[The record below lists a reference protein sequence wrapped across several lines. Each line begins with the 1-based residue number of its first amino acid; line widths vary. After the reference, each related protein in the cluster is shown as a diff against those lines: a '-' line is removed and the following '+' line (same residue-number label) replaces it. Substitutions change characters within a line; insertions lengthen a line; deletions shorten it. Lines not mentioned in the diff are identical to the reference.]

1 MDSDRIEYAR
11 SMQFDLLKGFEGRVI
26 EKLRGAGQVAL
37 PKGPA
42 AECAFECIKLD
53 DGRVMVE
60 CHLLAGAIRELMG
73 RFGPRRGDGIV
84 EGHTAEG
91 SDVRIEG
98 AAVVHLRESVGQD
111 EPEGVKMLLS
121 CDEIHVS
128 MPVATGVRP
137 ARLTYGLTNLEFLG
151 DERTDFP
158 CGGWARDKFRFRAAS
173 TDIIV
178 RWVDGYREIVQQVK
192 SARRMAVTAE
202 ASLDVEDGV
211 VDVRQYDDMMDVVC
225 TLMSL
230 AKGNRVAWIYTK
242 MWDKGGGLISMEMP
256 GNVAPPWC
264 SAGALIGGSTAR
276 ELKDFVS
283 QSYGPYLE
291 ARDRFNLPVAIGYY
305 LASKSETEL
314 YTRFLLAS
322 TAMATLVSNFAEKRE
337 QGDLRFVVP
346 GADFQD
352 VEARLRDSLR
362 AALAETF
369 PELSEAELDDALVKV
384 KELNR
389 RSLRRMV
396 RTMLEERGV
405 DYDRKTDLQFV
416 EIRDK
421 VVHEGVPGRNP
432 AELFRQY
439 SVLVELLDRIFLK
452 ILQYDGGYLRY
463 SDQMHF
469 IAR

>member
-256 GNVAPPWC
+256 GNVAAPWC

-276 ELKDFVS
+276 ELKEFIAH
-283 QSYGPYLE
+283 SYEPYLE
-291 ARDRFNLPVAIGYY
+291 VRDIFNLPVAIGYY
-305 LASKSETEL
+305 LASKSQSEI
-314 YTRFLLAS
+314 YTKFLLACS
-322 TAMATLVSNFAEKRE
+322 AMETLLSNFAQKGAQGDVRYIVPEEEFKDKRKVLE
-337 QGDLRFVVP
+337 GLLSDALLSVFPRLSRAQVDDARVKVAEINRRSYRRVVRKMLEELGVDFDRRADLRFIN
-346 GADFQD
+346 
-352 VEARLRDSLR
+352 LRH
-362 AALAETF
+362 
-369 PELSEAELDDALVKV
+369 
-384 KELNR
+384 
-389 RSLRRMV
+389 
-396 RTMLEERGV
+396 
-405 DYDRKTDLQFV
+405 
-416 EIRDK
+416 K
-421 VVHEGVPGRNP
+421 VVHTGVLGADVR
-432 AELFRQY
+432 ESFRHY
-439 SVLVELLDRIFLK
+439 SGLIELLDRIFLK